1 MPTAGAVQ
9 RNVMEEIEETRRVAL
24 GKMGL
29 ILPSVQQVKAQTV

>member
-1 MPTAGAVQ
+1 
-9 RNVMEEIEETRRVAL
+9 MEEIEETRRVAL